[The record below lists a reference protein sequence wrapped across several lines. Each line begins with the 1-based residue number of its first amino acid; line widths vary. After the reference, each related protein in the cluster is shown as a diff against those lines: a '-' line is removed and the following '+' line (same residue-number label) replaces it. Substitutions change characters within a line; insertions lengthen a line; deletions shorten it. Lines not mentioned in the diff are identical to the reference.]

1 MKQKGIAISLTLA
14 CCIAFAVA
22 AQAPSAETKGQGKDV
37 TLSGC
42 LQAGTE
48 PNTFTL
54 KNVTYTQA
62 AGSET
67 TPPELAKVDTEYRL
81 AAAANVNLKNH
92 VGHKVEV
99 TGMFTGHKT
108 DKPEHAKP
116 AETERDKPAVTE
128 RASLSQFKVK
138 SLKHISPSCP

>member
-1 MKQKGIAISLTLA
+1 MKQKAIAISLTLA

-22 AQAPSAETKGQGKDV
+22 AQDPSTETKVKGKDV

-81 AAAANVNLKNH
+81 AADAKVNLKNH

-99 TGMFTGHKT
+99 TGMFTAQKK
-108 DKPEHAKP
+108 DKPEQA
-116 AETERDKPAVTE
+116 KPAVTE

-138 SLKHISPSCP
+138 SLKHISPTCP

>member
-1 MKQKGIAISLTLA
+1 MKQKAIAISLTLA

-22 AQAPSAETKGQGKDV
+22 AQAPSTETKGQGKDV

-54 KNVTYTQA
+54 KNVTYTPV

-67 TPPELAKVDTEYRL
+67 RPPELAKVDTEYRL
-81 AAAANVNLKNH
+81 AADANVNLKNH

-99 TGMFTGHKT
+99 TGMIIEKK
-108 DKPEHAKP
+108 D
-116 AETERDKPAVTE
+116 
-128 RASLSQFKVK
+128 
-138 SLKHISPSCP
+138 